1 MPAYASVSAVLHAV
15 AAPGGFVVVAKDWPS
30 SLISVLGL
38 RLPLVAAY
46 FPKHFR
52 HYFNLPKNG
61 VSVMQW
67 TSTNDFHAPHQD
79 SRIIYLLS

>member
-15 AAPGGFVVVAKDWPS
+15 APPGGFVVVAKDWPS

-46 FPKHFR
+46 FPKQFH
-52 HYFNLPKNG
+52 HYFNLPKKWCYA
-61 VSVMQW
+61 M
-67 TSTNDFHAPHQD
+67 DF
-79 SRIIYLLS
+79 YK